1 MDILCIIPGRS
12 GSKGLKNKNILKIN
26 GSTLIEIA
34 YNVAKKSKIFEDI
47 ILSTDSKKYLQ
58 LISDKNLEKPFL
70 RPKKLASDKTTD
82 LQLMIYELKKYES
95 YFEKKYDY
103 ICLLQ
108 PSSPLRKIK
117 HIKSCFEILKKSKP
131 DAIWTVSEVD
141 NKFHPIKQVYSEN
154 NYLKYYDNNGKNF
167 VARQDLKKT
176 YIRNGVAYFF
186 SRNSILKKKTI
197 LPKKT
202 QFFLINKNK
211 IANIDTKKD
220 LDFARKKFI

>member
-34 YNVAKKSKIFEDI
+34 YNVAKKSKIFKDI

-154 NYLKYYDNNGKNF
+154 NYLKYCDNNGKNF

-211 IANIDTKKD
+211 IANIDTKED

>member
-1 MDILCIIPGRS
+1 ML
-12 GSKGLKNKNILKIN
+12 
-26 GSTLIEIA
+26 
-34 YNVAKKSKIFEDI
+34 
-47 ILSTDSKKYLQ
+47 TDSKKIQKLSIYYGA
-58 LISDKNLEKPFL
+58 KCPFL
-70 RPKKLASDKTTD
+70 RPKKLALDHTSD

-95 YFEKKYDY
+95 YFKKRYDY

-117 HIKSCFEILKKSKP
+117 QIKSCFKILKKSKP

-154 NYLKYYDNNGKNF
+154 NYLKYCDKNGKNF

-202 QFFLINKNK
+202 QLFLINKNK